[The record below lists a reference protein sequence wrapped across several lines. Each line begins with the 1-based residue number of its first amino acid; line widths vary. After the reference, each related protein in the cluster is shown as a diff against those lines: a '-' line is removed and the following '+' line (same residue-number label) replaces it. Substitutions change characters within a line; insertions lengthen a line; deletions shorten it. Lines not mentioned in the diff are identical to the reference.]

1 MSAGRSVASLGNS
14 LAPQKVT
21 SASIIRPHL
30 IEQQSKH
37 KPLNRN
43 IFNVYVSIMEIFEL
57 RYFLAVAKNENVHR
71 ASEELNVSPGSLSK
85 AISRLED
92 ELGISLFYKQG
103 RNIRL
108 TPEGLALKKR
118 AAQIV
123 QLEEDAKI
131 ELGGQKGTLNV
142 VISAEEILHT
152 HFGVHLSEGI
162 HKSFAHSRFQFLTR
176 TEAKVIQQIED
187 GEAHFGVLTG
197 EVPQGLKSKNLSKVE
212 FRVCASPKHPL
223 FKKFTQTA
231 KIPVE
236 EVLKFSFVSPD
247 SAMLGKITTSA
258 SLDGWRDDKFPRK
271 IRYRANGL
279 KIMEKLIQRGLAL
292 AYLPDYY
299 VKELDLISLNIT
311 GCPYSCQQTVK
322 LICKAP
328 DALGWMSKIWDNI

>member
-1 MSAGRSVASLGNS
+1 
-14 LAPQKVT
+14 
-21 SASIIRPHL
+21 
-30 IEQQSKH
+30 
-37 KPLNRN
+37 
-43 IFNVYVSIMEIFEL
+43 MEIFEL